1 MKKVLTIGLCLL
13 FVGGTF
19 TVKSQEEMTKDQK
32 TSYAIGVNFGSQVKN
47 DEVPLEMDAF
57 MKGVRDGMAGEN
69 QFTDQQMQEI
79 FMQFQMD
86 MQAKQQAKQAQ
97 QASQAVE
104 EKAKGQKFLEENK
117 KDPNVKVTASGLQ
130 YKVVTEG
137 KGEKPS
143 ATSKVTVKYT
153 GKLIDGTVFD
163 STDKNNNGEPI
174 SFGLNQVIRGWT
186 EGLQL
191 MSPGSKYILYIPSDL
206 AYGDQGAGNLIP
218 GGATLIFEIELISFE

>member
-1 MKKVLTIGLCLL
+1 M
-13 FVGGTF
+13 

-32 TSYAIGVNFGSQVKN
+32 TSYAIGINFGTQVKN
-47 DEVPLEMDAF
+47 DEVPLDMDAF
-57 MKGVRDGMAGEN
+57 TKGVRDGMAGQN
-69 QFTDQQMQEI
+69 QFTEQQMQEI
-79 FMQFQMD
+79 FMQFQQD

-97 QASQAVE
+97 QASKAVE

-130 YKVVTEG
+130 YKVLTEG
-137 KGEKPS
+137 KGNKPS

-163 STDKNNNGEPI
+163 STDKNNGGEPI

-191 MSPGSKYILYIPSDL
+191 MSPGSKYIFYIPSDL
-206 AYGDQGAGNLIP
+206 AYGDQGAGGLIP